1 MKIKLSILALMLS
14 LSSLIA
20 ADVMVENVYVRATP
34 PGTPNTAAFMTVMNK
49 ASSPIEIVGAKSD
62 VAKMVQI
69 HQHTMHNGM
78 MKMSHVKR
86 VKLDAKSHLDFK
98 PGGYHVM
105 FMGMKKRLKEGEMA
119 DFTLVFSD
127 GTELKVTAPVKKA
140 MAGMKHDKS
149 KMHKKMS
156 GMNHDNMKKDK

>member
-1 MKIKLSILALMLS
+1 MKIKLSLLSLILG
-14 LSSLIA
+14 LSSLFA

-34 PGTPNTAAFMTVMNK
+34 PGTPNTAAFMTIMNK
-49 ASSPIEIVGAKSD
+49 STSAIEIVGAKSS
-62 VAKMVQI
+62 VSKMVQV
-69 HQHTMHNGM
+69 HQHTMNNGM

-86 VKLDAKSHLDFK
+86 LKIDAKSHVDFK

-119 DFTLVFSD
+119 EFTLVFSD
-127 GTELKVTAPVKKA
+127 GSELKINAPVKKA

-156 GMNHDNMKKDK
+156 GMNHDNMKKDH